1 MNKNYEQ
8 VLKALGENSSKTT
21 ELLGILDAELSLP
34 NIPTPTLGGEVF
46 WNNIAEYGGWKLQQN
61 MFTHHARIL
70 NSDNVRIA
78 WGTINGMI
86 KAMDR
91 MVAQLNKYDYQ
102 RNDESGNK
110 VALMDELKKLKE
122 LLDIGA
128 ITQSEFDGKKE
139 KIMKKL

>member
-8 VLKALGENSSKTT
+8 VLKVLGENSSKTT

-91 MVAQLNKYDYQ
+91 MVAQLNKYDRPQ
-102 RNDESGNK
+102 NEEPGNK
-110 VALMDELKKLKE
+110 VELMDELKKLKE

-128 ITQSEFDGKKE
+128 ITQSEFDEKKE

>member
-21 ELLGILDAELSLP
+21 ELLEILDAELSLP

-110 VALMDELKKLKE
+110 VALMDELKKLKD

>member
-1 MNKNYEQ
+1 MEKDYEL
-8 VLKALGENSSKTT
+8 VLKAQGENSSTT
-21 ELLGILDAELSLP
+21 NELLKILDSELSLP

-61 MFTHHARIL
+61 MITHHARIL

-91 MVAQLNKYDYQ
+91 MAAQLHKY
-102 RNDESGNK
+102 EKKKETSGDRI
-110 VALMDELKKLKE
+110 ALMEELKKLKE
-122 LLDIGA
+122 LLDMGA
-128 ITQSEFDGKKE
+128 ITQREYDEKK
-139 KIMKKL
+139 KRIMDKL

>member
-1 MNKNYEQ
+1 MEKDYEL
-8 VLKALGENSSKTT
+8 VLKALGENTSTT
-21 ELLGILDAELSLP
+21 NELLKILDSELSLP

-61 MFTHHARIL
+61 MITHHARIL

-91 MVAQLNKYDYQ
+91 MAAQLHKY
-102 RNDESGNK
+102 EKKKKETSGDRIT
-110 VALMDELKKLKE
+110 LMEELKKLKE

-128 ITQSEFDGKKE
+128 ITQREYDEKK
-139 KIMKKL
+139 KRIMDQL

>member
-1 MNKNYEQ
+1 MEKDYEL
-8 VLKALGENSSKTT
+8 VLKALGENSSTT
-21 ELLGILDAELSLP
+21 NELLKILDSELSLP

-61 MFTHHARIL
+61 MITHHARIL

-91 MVAQLNKYDYQ
+91 MTAQLHKYEKK
-102 RNDESGNK
+102 RETSGDRI
-110 VALMDELKKLKE
+110 ALMEELKKLKE
-122 LLDIGA
+122 LLDMGA
-128 ITQSEFDGKKE
+128 ITQSEYDEKK
-139 KIMKKL
+139 KRIMDKL